1 MISTRKIYNQIVD
14 PVMMSRFDNYF
25 RVISKNHPERVCRLY
40 ESTKV
45 MYIGFTDKAM
55 DMLIGAELNSSLLI
69 RLSLVFALIHGL
81 DKESIRPYT
90 TFIKD
95 TPNKIPMQ
103 VPQFWLRTK
112 LVRDLGGTWDWL
124 LGMLSYAVNR
134 FADMYLAFDL
144 KDATTYVKKD
154 FDPSEILNARPKTNT
169 VYAYDLLLIE
179 YMLNKTP
186 LRKYHVKFKPENNT
200 LKALKNHLEKEG
212 CEFVNN
218 PQAVKLIERVIKN
231 EISWAEIH
239 QLAKLWGTEL

>member
-45 MYIGFTDKAM
+45 MNIGFTDKAM
-55 DMLIGAELNSSLLI
+55 NMLIGAELNSSLLI

-112 LVRDLGGTWDWL
+112 LVQIGR
-124 LGMLSYAVNR
+124 A
-134 FADMYLAFDL
+134 
-144 KDATTYVKKD
+144 
-154 FDPSEILNARPKTNT
+154 
-169 VYAYDLLLIE
+169 
-179 YMLNKTP
+179 
-186 LRKYHVKFKPENNT
+186 HV
-200 LKALKNHLEKEG
+200 
-212 CEFVNN
+212 
-218 PQAVKLIERVIKN
+218 
-231 EISWAEIH
+231 
-239 QLAKLWGTEL
+239 